1 MTFAHHRNTLA
12 DRGTPAGLTT
22 ERVWRELT
30 KASFAIVSH
39 VTPTGHPRSS
49 GIMYL
54 VVDRH
59 LMVVI
64 SPDSWK
70 ARQITNGDLLAV
82 TVPVR
87 RGGLLSLVAPIPP
100 ATISFHAR
108 AVLHPPG
115 SLDIESVSKKLAS
128 MVPAE
133 RRDLCCILEL
143 EPEGRFLTYGVGVS
157 LMKMRDPV
165 AASGRVAVR

>member
-12 DRGTPAGLTT
+12 DKGTPAGLTT

-39 VTPTGHPRSS
+39 VTPTGNPRSS

-59 LMVVI
+59 LLVII

-70 ARQITNGDLLAV
+70 ARQITNGDQLAV

-157 LMKMRDPV
+157 LMTMRDPG
-165 AASGRVAVR
+165 AASGRVPVG